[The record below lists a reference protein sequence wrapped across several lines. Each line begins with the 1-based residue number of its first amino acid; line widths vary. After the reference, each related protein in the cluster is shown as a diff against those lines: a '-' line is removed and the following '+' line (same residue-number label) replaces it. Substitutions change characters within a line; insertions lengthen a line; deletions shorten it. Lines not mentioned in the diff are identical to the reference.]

1 MRSQGVL
8 TGPTTAA
15 APWIRNFDP
24 ITQTPWLYN
33 PNTKVYISYDDPISV
48 GVKTQH
54 VLDKDLAGLF
64 VWSLEQDNGELIA
77 AMQPVIGGN
86 PPATSTTVAPTT
98 TTSTAQ
104 STTTNPTTTTVS
116 TTKTT
121 TTAGSPTPTSGTGK
135 CAGIAAWNAST
146 AYNGGAQVTYNGNLF
161 KAQWWTQGETP
172 STNGPA
178 WSTWTLVGAC

>member
-15 APWIRNFDP
+15 SPWIRNFDN

-33 PNTKVYISYDDPISV
+33 PTNKVYISYDDQVSV
-48 GVKTQH
+48 GVKAQH
-54 VLDKDLAGLF
+54 AIQKDLAGLF

-86 PPATSTTVAPTT
+86 PPVTTTTVAPT
-98 TTSTAQ
+98 A
-104 STTTNPTTTTVS
+104 TTTTKAPTGTTTTIV
-116 TTKTT
+116 TKTT
-121 TTAGSPTPTSGTGK
+121 TTTAGPSPTSGTGK
-135 CAGIAAWNAST
+135 CAGVAAYDAAA
-146 AYNGGAQVTYNGNLF
+146 AYNGGAQVTYNGGLY

-172 STNGPA
+172 KANGVA
-178 WSTWTLVGAC
+178 WDTWTFVGAC